1 MDYDIFGIVLVAVG
15 IWLLYNTKKNKE
27 DMSVTLRKKKK
38 FEVLDKENLNRVMI
52 IQNITYTV
60 FCLFF
65 GALIII
71 FNNSLL
77 FIFIIIGNIVIN
89 LISDVQRKKYIITE

>member
-1 MDYDIFGIVLVAVG
+1 MNYDIFGIALVAVG
-15 IWLLYNTKKNKE
+15 IWLLYNAKKNTE

-52 IQNITYTV
+52 IQNITYTI
-60 FCLFF
+60 FCLLF
-65 GALIII
+65 GVLIII

-77 FIFIIIGNIVIN
+77 FIFIMIGNVVIN